1 MHSAKDGHRRGDREG
16 ARQGVPSQNPC
27 PKPNTGGALGGQKRV
42 TDTNDKQQF
51 PARNLQC
58 EQAASKA
65 RRGYVRNQANRGKGI
80 NRGTHGTA
88 RQGRRR
94 GGLQTYI
101 KTEV

>member
-1 MHSAKDGHRRGDREG
+1 VKVHVKAILRKNPGPEPDTSGD
-16 ARQGVPSQNPC
+16 
-27 PKPNTGGALGGQKRV
+27 LGGQQRV
-42 TDTNDKQQF
+42 TDTNGKQQF

-94 GGLQTYI
+94 QDLKVI
-101 KTEV
+101 